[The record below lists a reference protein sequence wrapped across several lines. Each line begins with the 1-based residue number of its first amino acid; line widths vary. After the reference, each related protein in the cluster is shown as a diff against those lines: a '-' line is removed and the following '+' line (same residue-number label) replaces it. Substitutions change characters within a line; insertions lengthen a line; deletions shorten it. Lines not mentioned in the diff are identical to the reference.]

1 MVLERGGEAPGERPE
16 RLQVP
21 QVTHREPRVKPVHVR
36 GHHRVHRTAL
46 LTSQD
51 RPVRSVHR
59 LHQVMR
65 LVENDNRTLQI
76 YPQTLPRLLV
86 KQRRVRREHQVRAG
100 QGFARGV
107 IGARL
112 VTRPRRRE
120 VLDVHRSGQRRFR
133 KVSHR
138 GVSLLEIRTP
148 AASLRLRFA
157 PVLALTLARALASR
171 LWFTQFEAPLVEP
184 RGRVPR
190 RRPNLGV
197 NAQLRP
203 RRHRDRVDRPVLAA
217 ERRRVE
223 LADHLR
229 ELRVGPAAEYNLLRR
244 GVVGVGV
251 RVLHSESNG
260 PARSPRAFLS

>member
-1 MVLERGGEAPGERPE
+1 MVLERGGEAPRERPE

-51 RPVRSVHR
+51 RPVSSVHR

-65 LVENDNRTLQI
+65 LVENDHGTLQI
-76 YPQTLPRLLV
+76 YPQTLPRLPV

-120 VLDVHRSGQRRFR
+120 VLDVHRSGQRGFR
-133 KVSHR
+133 QVSHR

-148 AASLRLRFA
+148 TPSLRLRIT
-157 PVLALTLARALASR
+157 PVLALTLARAIPSR
-171 LWFTQFEAPLVEP
+171 LRFTQFEAPLVEP

-217 ERRRVE
+217 KRRRVE

-260 PARSPRAFLS
+260 SARSPRAFLS